1 MGMDRA
7 EAEDERSAARRRG
20 PARLLSAA
28 LFVVLTLGAFGI
40 SLSSHRVVEDQEQ
53 RLLSQRAAEVTSL
66 LTLSGARLQEAL
78 RTAATVVELMPNDP
92 HGFSTTAKTAV
103 TSRTFAGIAV
113 VEPAGGGY
121 RIVLS
126 EGTGFGDG
134 RVLTEP
140 VLGTLRRVR
149 PDGVFVSTPVFEL
162 NGQRRL
168 GYAVPVAGALPPR
181 LVYAETVIAPPTPA
195 ASRQSTLFSDLDGAA
210 YAGDRVD
217 VGQMVVTTADFEPGS
232 GDVKQTFQLGADTW
246 LLELQAREPL
256 VGSLA
261 SRQPWLY
268 LIAGLMAAVFVT
280 ALVEIL
286 LRRRQF
292 ALGLV
297 EERTAELRRSLIE
310 LDAAQERLVHSER
323 LAAIGQLASA
333 VGHELRNPLGVLSN
347 VFYLLRQRLER
358 DEAFVDRQVATGERE
373 VAAATLIVSDLLEY
387 SKPRQAV
394 FEAVDVTALV
404 DEVLSVAPPPTGVE
418 LGRRIPPGMPP
429 IRADRQQLRQVLLN
443 LVSNAYDAMPEGGL
457 LVIEADQH
465 DDENIRFAVSD
476 TGGGIAA
483 EALPR
488 LFEPFFTTK
497 AKGIGLGLAVSNR
510 IVEAHGGTL
519 EATTRDGTG
528 ASFTITLPVALVPVS
543 TVQ

>member
-7 EAEDERSAARRRG
+7 EAEDQADAARRRG
-20 PARLLSAA
+20 PVRLLSAA
-28 LFVVLTLGAFGI
+28 LFVLLALGAIGI
-40 SLSSHRVVEDQEQ
+40 SVSSRRVVDDQEE

-66 LTLSGARLQEAL
+66 FTLSGAGLQEAL
-78 RTAATVVELMPNDP
+78 RTAATIVQLMPGDP
-92 HGFSTTAKTAV
+92 GGFSTTAKAAV
-103 TSRTFAGIAV
+103 ATRTFGAMAV
-113 VEPAGGGY
+113 LQPDGAGY
-121 RIVLS
+121 RIVRA
-126 EGTGFGDG
+126 EGAGLGEG
-134 RVLTEP
+134 RVLAEP

-162 NGQRRL
+162 DGQRRL
-168 GYAVPVAGALPPR
+168 GYAVPVAGTNPAL
-181 LVYAETVIAPPTPA
+181 LVYAESVLAPPAPTA
-195 ASRQSTLFSDLDGAA
+195 RRQNTLFSDLDGAV
-210 YAGDRVD
+210 YIGDRVD
-217 VGQMVVTTADFEPGS
+217 TSQLVVTSAEFEPGS
-232 GDVKQTFQLGADTW
+232 GSLRRTFQLGADTW
-246 LLELQAREPL
+246 LLELRAREAL

-261 SRQPWLY
+261 GRQPWLY
-268 LIAGLMAAVFVT
+268 LIAGLMAAVFVA
-280 ALVEIL
+280 ALVEVL

-297 EERTAELRRSLIE
+297 DERTAELRQSLVE
-310 LDAAQERLVHSER
+310 LDAAQKRIVHNER
-323 LAAIGQLASA
+323 LAAIGELASA

-347 VFYLLRQRLER
+347 VFYLLRQRLGR
-358 DEAFVDRQVATGERE
+358 DDAFVDRQLGTGERE

-394 FEAVDVTALV
+394 FEAVDVAALV

-418 LGRRIPPGMPP
+418 LGRRFPPGLPP
-429 IRADRQQLRQVLLN
+429 IRADRPQFRQVLLN

-457 LVIEADQH
+457 LVIEADQ
-465 DDENIRFAVSD
+465 DGESVRFTISD

-510 IVEAHGGTL
+510 IVEAHGGSL
-519 EATTRDGTG
+519 EARTNDVTG
-528 ASFTITLPVALVPVS
+528 ASFTVTLPVAPVPVS
-543 TVQ
+543 TLQ

>member
-1 MGMDRA
+1 MGVDRA
-7 EAEDERSAARRRG
+7 GVEEEESGARRKG
-20 PARLLSAA
+20 PIRPLSAA
-28 LFVVLTLGAFGI
+28 LFVLLALGAVGI
-40 SLSSHRVVEDQEQ
+40 SVSSQRVVDDQEQ

-66 LTLSGARLQEAL
+66 FTLSGARLQEAL
-78 RTAATVVELMPNDP
+78 RTTATVVQLMPDDP
-92 HGFSTTAKTAV
+92 GGFSTTAKAAV
-103 TSRTFAGIAV
+103 AARTFGAIAV
-113 VEPAGGGY
+113 VQPDGDGF
-121 RIVLS
+121 RIVRA
-126 EGTGFGDG
+126 EGAGLGEG
-134 RVLTEP
+134 RVLGEP
-140 VLGTLRRVR
+140 VVGTLRRVR

-162 NGQRRL
+162 DGQRRL
-168 GYAVPVAGALPPR
+168 GYAVPVAGANPPL
-181 LVYAETVIAPPTPA
+181 LVYAESVLAPPAPA
-195 ASRQSTLFSDLDGAA
+195 ARRQNTLFSELDGAV
-210 YAGDRVD
+210 YIGDRVD
-217 VGQMVVTTADFEPGS
+217 AAQLVVTSAEFEPGS
-232 GDVKQTFQLGADTW
+232 GSVRRTFQFGADNW
-246 LLELQAREPL
+246 LLELRAREAL

-261 SRQPWLY
+261 SRQPWVY
-268 LIAGLMAAVFVT
+268 LIAGLMAAGFV
-280 ALVEIL
+280 AAIVEIL

-297 EERTAELRRSLIE
+297 EERTAELRQSLLE
-310 LDAAQERLVHSER
+310 LDAAQKRVVQSER

-347 VFYLLRQRLER
+347 VFYLLRQRLGGE
-358 DEAFVDRQVATGERE
+358 DAFVDRQVATGERE

-394 FEAVDVTALV
+394 FEAVDVAALV
-404 DEVLSVAPPPTGVE
+404 DEVLSIAPPPTGVE

-465 DDENIRFAVSD
+465 DEHIRFAVSD

-483 EALPR
+483 EARPR

-528 ASFTITLPVALVPVS
+528 ASFTITLPVAPVPTS
-543 TVQ
+543 AIR